1 MSDFRRRLMMCKK
14 SESDLP
20 SGYTRLNY
28 LESTGTQYINMGIT
42 PYYVRKL
49 QLIFDYQITDDF
61 TKDVDLFGATN
72 GSYFCQLF
80 AFIKFDKVGLQWANV
95 GDDIYRNLYINKDNI
110 RHKINVDGLN
120 KKIVCD
126 NIVYE
131 LNRYLS
137 DFSPNNRN
145 FYLFGRNNNN
155 KIADRLISARIYS
168 FKIQN
173 GDELY
178 QNFVPALDT
187 TNKPCLY
194 DTVSKQPFYNQG
206 TGEFLYG

>member
-1 MSDFRRRLMMCKK
+1 MSDFRRRLMMLRKN
-14 SESDLP
+14 ESDLP

-42 PYYVRKL
+42 PYYVENK
-49 QLIFDYQITDDF
+49 QLIVDYKILNDF
-61 TKDVDLFGATN
+61 TENVVLFGASDN
-72 GSYFCQLF
+72 HYFCQLF
-80 AFIKFDKVGLQWANV
+80 ASITYDKVGLQWASV
-95 GDDIYRNLYINKDNI
+95 GDDIYKNLYMNKDNI
-110 RHKINVDGLN
+110 RHKINIDGLN

-126 NIVYE
+126 NIVYV
-131 LNRYLS
+131 LNKCIINNP
-137 DFSPNNRN
+137 PNNRN
-145 FYLFGRNNNN
+145 FYLFALNNNN
-155 KIADRLISARIYS
+155 IADRLISARIYEV
-168 FKIQN
+168 KIKN

-194 DTVSKQPFYNQG
+194 DTVSKQPFYNHG

>member
-1 MSDFRRRLMMCKK
+1 MSDFRRRLMRKK
-14 SESDLP
+14 IESELP

-28 LESTGTQYINMGIT
+28 LESTGTQHINMGIT
-42 PYYVRKL
+42 PYYVENK
-49 QLIFDYQITDDF
+49 QLIVDYKILNDF
-61 TKDVDLFGATN
+61 TENVVLFGASN
-72 GSYFCQLF
+72 GIYYCMLF
-80 AFIKFDKVGLQWANV
+80 AFTNFDKVGLQWSNV
-95 GDDIYRNLYINKDNI
+95 SGDIYYNLYINKDNI
-110 RHKINVDGLN
+110 RHKINIDGLN

-131 LNRYLS
+131 LYTHTIGS
-137 DFSPNNRN
+137 TPNNRN
-145 FYLFGRNNNN
+145 FYLFGRNYNN
-155 KIADRLISARIYS
+155 IADRLISARIYS

-178 QNFVPALDT
+178 RNFVPALDT
-187 TNKPCLY
+187 KNRPCLY